1 MKKSFVK
8 SDNEWRTQ
16 LTPEQ
21 FRICRLKET
30 EPPFSGSLYSCQD
43 KGMYCCACCGN
54 QLFSSKEKF
63 NSGSGWPS
71 FWNPH
76 SVDCV
81 RYETDDNDGMHR
93 IEVLCNDCNAHL
105 GHVFDDGPKPS
116 GKRYCVNS
124 VSLTFNKLDTSN

>member
-1 MKKSFVK
+1 MKKYFVR

-43 KGMYCCACCGN
+43 EGMYCCVCCGN
-54 QLFSSKEKF
+54 QLFSSNEKF

-81 RYETDDNDGMHR
+81 RYETDDNLGMHR

-124 VSLTFNKLDTSN
+124 VSLDIQ

>member
-43 KGMYCCACCGN
+43 EGMYCCVCCGN
-54 QLFSSKEKF
+54 QLFSSNEKF

-81 RYETDDNDGMHR
+81 RYETDDNLGMHR

>member
-43 KGMYCCACCGN
+43 EGMYCCVCCGN
-54 QLFSSKEKF
+54 QLFSSNEKF

-81 RYETDDNDGMHR
+81 RYETDDNLGMHR

-124 VSLTFNKLDTSN
+124 VSLEFNKLDTSD

>member
-16 LTPEQ
+16 LTTEQ

-43 KGMYCCACCGN
+43 EGMYCCVCCGN
-54 QLFSSKEKF
+54 QLFSSNEKF

-81 RYETDDNDGMHR
+81 RYETDDNLGMHR

-124 VSLTFNKLDTSN
+124 VSLEFNKLDTSD

>member
-43 KGMYCCACCGN
+43 EGMYCCVCCGN
-54 QLFSSKEKF
+54 QLFSSNEKF

-81 RYETDDNDGMHR
+81 RYETDDNLGMHR

-124 VSLTFNKLDTSN
+124 ASLAFNKLDTSN

>member
-1 MKKSFVK
+1 VKKSFVK

-43 KGMYCCACCGN
+43 EGMYCCVCCGN
-54 QLFSSKEKF
+54 QLFSSNEKF

-81 RYETDDNDGMHR
+81 RYETDDNLGMHR

-124 VSLTFNKLDTSN
+124 VSLEFNKLDTSD

>member
-30 EPPFSGSLYSCQD
+30 ELPFSGSLYSCQD
-43 KGMYCCACCGN
+43 EGMYCCVCCGN